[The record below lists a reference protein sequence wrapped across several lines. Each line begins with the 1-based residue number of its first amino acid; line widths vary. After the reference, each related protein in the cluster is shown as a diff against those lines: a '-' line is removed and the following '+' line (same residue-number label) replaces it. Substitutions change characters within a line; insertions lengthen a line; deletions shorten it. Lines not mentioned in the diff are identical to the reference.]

1 MTAYIVKSYEKM
13 QYPGQRE
20 VDRCKI
26 CTKICII
33 GEAKGGE
40 KILPIYGDR
49 WVSIFR
55 YVEAFEEHGI
65 YGPTV
70 FLEHMLERFPFKV
83 ECVQTDSG
91 SAFTKRLGHTQKP
104 TPILFGARPEQ

>member
-1 MTAYIVKSYEKM
+1 M
-13 QYPGQRE
+13 
-20 VDRCKI
+20 
-26 CTKICII
+26 
-33 GEAKGGE
+33 
-40 KILPIYGDR
+40 
-49 WVSIFR
+49 
-55 YVEAFEEHGI
+55 

-104 TPILFGARPEQ
+104 TPILFGARPEQYGIRLPPLNWKFPADSIQAFVKRGELL